1 MTASYEDARVY
12 FSLVHILMRP
22 KFLTR
27 LPRRL
32 LSPLQENSLI
42 LFSTVSLFEQVDI
55 GLLVTFICKH
65 FQFRLSS
72 IMEISCMYCNNW
84 PCNSLACEK
93 FPHFEWRARVIH
105 ERTRERARA
114 PLVSLCLPSACDFL
128 RYPPNE
134 DKNRLLQIPSSDPYC
149 ISGWIFV

>member
-1 MTASYEDARVY
+1 MRTRACTSLSCV
-12 FSLVHILMRP
+12 SLVRP

-27 LPRRL
+27 LPRML
-32 LSPLQENSLI
+32 LSPLQDNPIIMFPIVSLI
-42 LFSTVSLFEQVDI
+42 EQVDI
-55 GLLVTFICKH
+55 VSLVTFIYKH

-72 IMEISCMYCNNW
+72 IMKISCMFCNTW
-84 PCNSLACEK
+84 PCNILACEK

-105 ERTRERARA
+105 ERTHERARA
-114 PLVSLCLPSACDFL
+114 PLVSLCLQSARDPF